1 MARKKIIAGN
11 WKMNMTPS
19 QAVELIN
26 TLKPLVAN
34 DEVDVLLCVPAID
47 IIPAMEAAKGSNIMI
62 GAENMYFEEKGAFTG
77 EISPAML
84 DDAGV
89 KYVIIGASAAGLAAA
104 EQIRKT
110 DPAGAVTLLTRET
123 DLPYSRP
130 SISYYLKG
138 LVRRGQMRL
147 RTPAYYKEQKIEIVT
162 GVEVTAIDRAKKTVK
177 CGRKAYSYDKLCLCT
192 GSVPFVPPMQN
203 VSGKRNVCGFLTA
216 ADAQTVHD
224 LASANT
230 RAVVI
235 GAGLIGMKAAEGL
248 SKICKSVDVVE
259 LSGRVLPSILDEK
272 SAKLVRRHLEHH
284 GLRFH
289 LGQTVTRAKCSGKTV
304 QRVVLQNGKE
314 LPCDLLVVAVGVRP
328 ATALAEAADL
338 TVERGIITDP
348 ATMQTSDPDIYA
360 AGDCAVSVDML
371 DDSKKILALW
381 PNAVAQG
388 RAAGSQMAG
397 GDLTVGGTYA
407 VNAIDFYGLR
417 ICTCGLINAKG
428 DGYTDRVAAADD
440 TYKRLVFRDG
450 KLVGYVL
457 INASENAGIYTSLIS
472 GGVPLEGLQG
482 DLMDSPNLFWFPKE
496 TRITKLRGGVQL

>member
-1 MARKKIIAGN
+1 M
-11 WKMNMTPS
+11 
-19 QAVELIN
+19 
-26 TLKPLVAN
+26 
-34 DEVDVLLCVPAID
+34 
-47 IIPAMEAAKGSNIMI
+47 
-62 GAENMYFEEKGAFTG
+62 
-77 EISPAML
+77 
-84 DDAGV
+84 

-162 GVEVTAIDRAKKTVK
+162 DVEVTAIDRAKKAVK
-177 CGRKAYSYDKLCLCT
+177 CGRKVYSYDKLCLCT

-272 SAKLVRRHLEHH
+272 SAKLV
-284 GLRFH
+284 
-289 LGQTVTRAKCSGKTV
+289 QV
-304 QRVVLQNGKE
+304 QPPG
-314 LPCDLLVVAVGVRP
+314 
-328 ATALAEAADL
+328 
-338 TVERGIITDP
+338 
-348 ATMQTSDPDIYA
+348 
-360 AGDCAVSVDML
+360 
-371 DDSKKILALW
+371 
-381 PNAVAQG
+381 
-388 RAAGSQMAG
+388 
-397 GDLTVGGTYA
+397 
-407 VNAIDFYGLR
+407 
-417 ICTCGLINAKG
+417 
-428 DGYTDRVAAADD
+428 
-440 TYKRLVFRDG
+440 
-450 KLVGYVL
+450 
-457 INASENAGIYTSLIS
+457 
-472 GGVPLEGLQG
+472 
-482 DLMDSPNLFWFPKE
+482 
-496 TRITKLRGGVQL
+496 

>member
-1 MARKKIIAGN
+1 M
-11 WKMNMTPS
+11 S
-19 QAVELIN
+19 
-26 TLKPLVAN
+26 KPT
-34 DEVDVLLCVPAID
+34 LCVIVPVYK
-47 IIPAMEAAKGSNIMI
+47 AAATLDRCVASVLAQQVAGGLHCILVDDGSPDES
-62 GAENMYFEEKGAFTG
+62 GGLCDAWAARDPRVTVLHQENR
-77 EISPAML
+77 
-84 DDAGV
+84 GV
-89 KYVIIGASAAGLAAA
+89 SAARNAGLAAA

-177 CGRKAYSYDKLCLCT
+177 CGRKVYSYDKLCLCT

-203 VSGKRNVCGFLTA
+203 VSGKHNVCGFLTA
-216 ADAQTVHD
+216 ADAQAVHD

-328 ATALAEAADL
+328 ATALAEAAGL

-360 AGDCAVSVDML
+360 AGDCAVYVDML
-371 DDSKKILALW
+371 D
-381 PNAVAQG
+381 G
-388 RAAGSQMAG
+388 RKSW
-397 GDLTVGGTYA
+397 L
-407 VNAIDFYGLR
+407 
-417 ICTCGLINAKG
+417 CGPMQWRK
-428 DGYTDRVAAADD
+428 
-440 TYKRLVFRDG
+440 
-450 KLVGYVL
+450 
-457 INASENAGIYTSLIS
+457 
-472 GGVPLEGLQG
+472 
-482 DLMDSPNLFWFPKE
+482 
-496 TRITKLRGGVQL
+496 GVQQAAKWPAAI

>member
-1 MARKKIIAGN
+1 M
-11 WKMNMTPS
+11 
-19 QAVELIN
+19 
-26 TLKPLVAN
+26 
-34 DEVDVLLCVPAID
+34 
-47 IIPAMEAAKGSNIMI
+47 
-62 GAENMYFEEKGAFTG
+62 
-77 EISPAML
+77 
-84 DDAGV
+84 

-162 GVEVTAIDRAKKTVK
+162 DVEVTAIDRAKKAVK

-230 RAVVI
+230 RAV
-235 GAGLIGMKAAEGL
+235 
-248 SKICKSVDVVE
+248 
-259 LSGRVLPSILDEK
+259 
-272 SAKLVRRHLEHH
+272 
-284 GLRFH
+284 
-289 LGQTVTRAKCSGKTV
+289 
-304 QRVVLQNGKE
+304 
-314 LPCDLLVVAVGVRP
+314 
-328 ATALAEAADL
+328 
-338 TVERGIITDP
+338 
-348 ATMQTSDPDIYA
+348 
-360 AGDCAVSVDML
+360 SVDML
-371 DDSKKILALW
+371 DGSKKILALW

-472 GGVPLEGLQG
+472 GGVPLESLQG